1 MATWALGVDL
11 GGTNVRAAEVN
22 HLGQLGFTHSEPVDY
37 DPARGSFD
45 QLTAVV
51 RRVLRHRSDPPI
63 GIGLGVTGPV
73 DPATGTIAN
82 PYTLPASYQGPVVA
96 VLQDRLALPVLLEN
110 DANVAVLAEAHF
122 GAGQGKEA
130 VACIT
135 VGTGIGVGVWVR
147 GHLHSGSVNTHPE
160 AGHAQVD
167 PNGPECYCGAR
178 GCLEALAS
186 ATAVLESGI
195 AAGVIDSTGSA
206 RDVHLAARNNPVAE
220 HIVANARR
228 ALAIGARNLVAMHAL
243 DTVVL
248 AGNALGDTE
257 KLLSIVQDHVD
268 TYRFGPPGGVMIT
281 ASQLGG
287 NAGTIGAAGLVFTS

>member
-22 HLGQLGFTHSEPVDY
+22 HLGQVGFSHSEPVDY

-45 QLTAVV
+45 QLTAVL
-51 RRVLRHRSDPPI
+51 RHVLQHRSDPPI

-73 DPATGTIAN
+73 HPATGTIAN
-82 PYTLPASYQGPVVA
+82 PYTLPPSYQGPVVA
-96 VLQDRLALPVLLEN
+96 VLQERLGLPVRLEN
-110 DANVAVLAEAHF
+110 DANVAALAEAQF

-130 VACIT
+130 VGCIT
-135 VGTGIGVGVWVR
+135 VGTGIGVGIWIR
-147 GHLHSGSVNTHPE
+147 GHLHSGSAGTHPE

-178 GCLEALAS
+178 GCLESLSS
-186 ATAVLESGI
+186 ATAVLEAGI
-195 AAGVIDSTGSA
+195 VAGVIDRTGSA
-206 RDVHLAARNNPVAE
+206 RDVHLAARTDAVAAE
-220 HIVANARR
+220 IVAKARR
-228 ALAIGARNLVAMHAL
+228 ALAIGARNLVATHAL

-248 AGNALGDTE
+248 AGNALGDVE
-257 KLLSIVQDHVD
+257 KLVSIVQDHVD

-287 NAGTIGAAGLVFTS
+287 NAGTIGAAGLVFGQ